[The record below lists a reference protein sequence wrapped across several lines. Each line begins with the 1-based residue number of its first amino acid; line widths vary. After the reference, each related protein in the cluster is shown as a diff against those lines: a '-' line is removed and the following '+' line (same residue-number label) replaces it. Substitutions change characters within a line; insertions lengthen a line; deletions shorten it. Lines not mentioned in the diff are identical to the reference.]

1 MRPDY
6 PLKTNRLILRPFEP
20 SDLDDLHA
28 YRSNPEVCRY
38 LYGEPAT
45 PEDSEE
51 RLKKS
56 LTMGEL
62 TEEGQWLVL
71 AVEFPEAGRVIGDVV
86 LKWISEKDR
95 QGEIGYVFNPEFQGR
110 GLAREAAEAMLKI
123 GFEDLKLHRI
133 IAQCDPRNEPSW
145 GLMERLGMRRE
156 AHFRQNEIFKGEWG
170 DLFVYGLLDEE
181 YERAA
186 S

>member
-6 PLKTNRLILRPFEP
+6 PLKTDRLILRPFEER
-20 SDLDDLHA
+20 DLDDLHA

-38 LYGEPAT
+38 LYSEPAT
-45 PEDSEE
+45 VEDSEQ
-51 RLKKS
+51 RLEKS

-71 AVEFPEAGRVIGDVV
+71 AVEWPERERVVGDVV

-95 QGEIGYVFNPEFQGR
+95 QGELGYVFNSEFHGK

-123 GFEDLKLHRI
+123 GFDDFGLHRI

-145 GLMERLGMRRE
+145 RLMERLGMRRE
-156 AHFRQNEIFKGEWG
+156 AHFRESEIFKGEWG
-170 DLFVYGLLDEE
+170 DLFVYALLAEE
-181 YERAA
+181 YRRAQA
-186 S
+186 

>member
-6 PLKTNRLILRPFEP
+6 PLKTDRLVLRPFEEH
-20 SDLDDLHA
+20 DLDDLHA
-28 YRSNPEVCRY
+28 YRSDPEVCRY

-45 PEDSEE
+45 LEDSAD
-51 RLKKS
+51 RLTKC
-56 LTMGEL
+56 LTMSEL

-71 AVEFPEAGRVIGDVV
+71 AAYWPEAGRVIGDVV

-110 GLAREAAEAMLKI
+110 GLAREAAAEMLRI

-133 IAQCDPRNEPSW
+133 TAQCDPRNEPSW

-156 AHFRQNEIFKGEWG
+156 AHFRQNEVFKGEWG
-170 DLFVYGLLDEE
+170 DLYIYALLDEE
-181 YERAA
+181 YERA